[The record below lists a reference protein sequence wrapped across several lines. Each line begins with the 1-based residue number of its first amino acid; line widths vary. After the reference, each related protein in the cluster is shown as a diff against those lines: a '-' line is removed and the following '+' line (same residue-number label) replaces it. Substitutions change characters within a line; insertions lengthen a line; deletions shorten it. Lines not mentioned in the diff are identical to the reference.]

1 VYRAL
6 VTAADST
13 RTGLRD
19 WVLAA
24 FRPRTSAPSAATIL
38 RSALWPVAIMS
49 VLHRS
54 IVLTLNGNITDDFK
68 PVYRAVLNFRHGWDI
83 YNEHF
88 DYVDPHY
95 LYPPGGT
102 LLMAPFGYLPFTP
115 SRYLFILINT
125 VAILIAWY
133 LLLRLFKYTLSSV
146 AAPALLLAM
155 FCTESVTSTLV
166 FTNING
172 CVLLAEML
180 FLRWLLDGRVSRQW
194 WAGLAIGLTLTL
206 KPVLGP
212 LLLLPLLNRQ
222 WRAVLTAIVVPVVI
236 NLAALP
242 LVSHPMEFFTKT
254 LPYIGGTRDYFN
266 SSIEGNGVYFG
277 LPTWLIVFLRILLT
291 LLAIGALW
299 LLYRYYRTR
308 DPLFWFTSSSGVLLV
323 CSWLVLPLAQG
334 YYSMMLFPFL
344 MTVVLQNSLIRNWPA
359 WLGIYGFMTLDDWL
373 IYRWMRYGRALH
385 YLKITYG
392 WSLLLIVAFTVL
404 YFRYLD
410 AKAEDRLDEGIDP
423 AWLTAERERASVDA

>member
-1 VYRAL
+1 VYCAL
-6 VTAADST
+6 VTTAELT
-13 RTGLRD
+13 RTGLRNSA
-19 WVLAA
+19 LAA
-24 FRPRTSAPSAATIL
+24 FRPRTSAPSTATVL
-38 RSALWPVAIMS
+38 RSVLWPVAILS

-54 IVLTLNGNITDDFK
+54 IVVTTNGNITDDFK

-125 VAILIAWY
+125 LAILIAWY
-133 LLLRLFKYTLSSV
+133 LLLRLFNFTLSSV

-155 FCTESVTSTLV
+155 FCTETVTNTLV

-172 CVLLAEML
+172 CVLLLEVL
-180 FLRWLLDGRVSRQW
+180 FFRWLLDGKFGHQW
-194 WAGLAIGLTLTL
+194 WAGVAVGLTLVV
-206 KPVLGP
+206 KPLLLP

-222 WRAVLTAIVVPVVI
+222 WRAFVAAIVVPLVFNV
-236 NLAALP
+236 AAWP
-242 LVSHPMEFFTKT
+242 LVSDPQDFFTRT
-254 LPYIGGTRDYFN
+254 LPYIRSTRDYFN
-266 SSIEGNGVYFG
+266 SSIGGNGIYFG
-277 LPTWLIVFLRILLT
+277 LPTWLIVFLRILFT
-291 LLAIGALW
+291 VIAIGCLW

-308 DPLFWFTSSSGVLLV
+308 DPLFWFTTSSGVLLLW
-323 CSWLVLPLAQG
+323 SWLALPLAQG

-344 MTVVLQNSLIRNWPA
+344 MTVVLPNSVIRNWPA
-359 WLGIYGFMTLDDWL
+359 WLGIYGFMTLDRWL
-373 IYRWMRYGRALH
+373 LFNWMRYGRALE

-392 WSLLLIVAFTVL
+392 WSLLLIVVFCVL

-410 AKAEDRLDEGIDP
+410 AKAENRLDSGIDP
-423 AWLTAERERASVDA
+423 AWLTPEKQRASVDA

>member
-1 VYRAL
+1 MYGAL

-13 RTGLRD
+13 RTGLRNS
-19 WVLAA
+19 VLAA
-24 FRPRTSAPSAATIL
+24 FGPQTGPPSTATIL
-38 RSALWPVAIMS
+38 RSVLWPVAILS

-68 PVYRAVLNFRHGWDI
+68 PVYRAVLNFRNHWDI

-102 LLMAPFGYLPFTP
+102 LLMAPFGYLPFSP

-133 LLLRLFKYTLSSV
+133 LLLRLFKFTLASV

-172 CVLLAEML
+172 CVLLAEVL
-180 FLRWLLDGRVSRQW
+180 FLRWLLDGKVSHQW
-194 WAGLAIGLTLTL
+194 WAGFVIGLTLTL

-222 WRAVLTAIVVPVVI
+222 WRTLVPALVVPAVI
-236 NLAALP
+236 NAVAWP
-242 LVSHPMEFFTKT
+242 LVSDPMDFVTKT

-277 LPTWLIVFLRILLT
+277 LPTWLIVFLRILFILLT
-291 LLAIGALW
+291 IGALR

-308 DPLFWFTSSSGVLLV
+308 DPLFWFTGSSGVLLL

-344 MTVVLQNSLIRNWPA
+344 MTVVLPNSLIRNWPA
-359 WLGIYGFMTLDDWL
+359 WLGIYGFMALDDWL
-373 IYRWMRYGRALH
+373 IYKYMRYGRALH

-404 YFRYLD
+404 LFRYLD
-410 AKAEDRLDEGIDP
+410 AKAENRLNDGIDP
-423 AWLTAERERASVDA
+423 AWLTAGRERASVDA

>member
-1 VYRAL
+1 VYGAL

-19 WVLAA
+19 WMMAG
-24 FRPRTSAPSAATIL
+24 FRPRTGPPSAATIL
-38 RSALWPVAIMS
+38 RSALWPLAIMS

-54 IVLTLNGNITDDFK
+54 IVLPANGNITDDFK
-68 PVYRAVLNFRHGWDI
+68 PVYRAVNNFRHGLDI

-155 FCTESVTSTLV
+155 FCTESVSSTLV

-180 FLRWLLDGRVSRQW
+180 FLWWLLDGKKGHHRD
-194 WAGLAIGLTLTL
+194 
-206 KPVLGP
+206 
-212 LLLLPLLNRQ
+212 
-222 WRAVLTAIVVPVVI
+222 RADANAQTRARAAAV
-236 NLAALP
+236 AALP
-242 LVSHPMEFFTKT
+242 ESPV
-254 LPYIGGTRDYFN
+254 
-266 SSIEGNGVYFG
+266 
-277 LPTWLIVFLRILLT
+277 
-291 LLAIGALW
+291 
-299 LLYRYYRTR
+299 
-308 DPLFWFTSSSGVLLV
+308 
-323 CSWLVLPLAQG
+323 
-334 YYSMMLFPFL
+334 
-344 MTVVLQNSLIRNWPA
+344 
-359 WLGIYGFMTLDDWL
+359 
-373 IYRWMRYGRALH
+373 
-385 YLKITYG
+385 
-392 WSLLLIVAFTVL
+392 
-404 YFRYLD
+404 
-410 AKAEDRLDEGIDP
+410 
-423 AWLTAERERASVDA
+423 ASVGDSNRGSGGDQPGRLAAGQSPDGLLHQNGPVHSGHA

>member
-1 VYRAL
+1 MYGAL
-6 VTAADST
+6 VTAAESS
-13 RTGLRD
+13 RAGSRD
-19 WVLAA
+19 WILAA
-24 FRPRTSAPSAATIL
+24 FRSRSGPPSAATIV
-38 RSALWPVAIMS
+38 RSALWPLAIMS

-54 IVLTLNGNITDDFK
+54 IILTLNGNITDDFK
-68 PVYRAVLNFRHGWDI
+68 PVYRAVLNFRRGWDI

-102 LLMAPFGYLPFTP
+102 LLMAPFGYLSFTP
-115 SRYLFILINT
+115 SRYLFVLINT
-125 VAILIAWY
+125 VAILLAWY
-133 LLLRLFKYTLSSV
+133 LLLRMFKFALSSV

-194 WAGLAIGLTLTL
+194 WAGVAIGLTLTL
-206 KPVLGP
+206 KPLLGP

-222 WRAVLTAIVVPVVI
+222 WRALVPAIVVPVVV
-236 NLAALP
+236 NLAAWP
-242 LVSHPMEFFTKT
+242 LVSDPMDFVTKT
-254 LPYIGGTRDYFN
+254 VPYILGTRDYFN

-277 LPTWLIVFLRILLT
+277 LPTWLIVFLRLLFT
-291 LLAIGALW
+291 VIAIGAMW

-308 DPLFWFTSSSGVLLV
+308 DPLFWFTSSSGVLLLW
-323 CSWLVLPLAQG
+323 SWLVLSLAQG

-344 MTVVLQNSLIRNWPA
+344 MTVVLPNSLIRNWPA
-359 WLGIYGFMTLDDWL
+359 WLGIYGFLALDDWL

-392 WSLLLIVAFTVL
+392 WSLLLIVVFTVL
-404 YFRYLD
+404 LFRYLD
-410 AKAEDRLDEGIDP
+410 AKAENRLDEGIDP
-423 AWLTAERERASVDA
+423 AWLTTGRRRASVDA

>member
-1 VYRAL
+1 MYGAL
-6 VTAADST
+6 VTAAES
-13 RTGLRD
+13 TGLRD
-19 WVLAA
+19 WIQAA
-24 FRPRTSAPSAATIL
+24 FRPRTSAPSVATVL
-38 RSALWPVAIMS
+38 RSALWPIAILS

-54 IVLTLNGNITDDFK
+54 IVVTTNGNITDDFK
-68 PVYRAVLNFRHGWDI
+68 PVYRAVLNFRRGWDI

-102 LLMAPFGYLPFTP
+102 LLMAPFGYLPEYP

-133 LLLRLFKYTLSSV
+133 LLLRLFGYTLSSV

-155 FCTESVTSTLV
+155 FCTETVTNTLV

-180 FLRWLLDGRVSRQW
+180 FLRWLLDGRVGRQW
-194 WAGLAIGLTLTL
+194 WAGVAIGLTLTL

-222 WRAVLTAIVVPVVI
+222 WRALVPAFAIPILI
-236 NLAALP
+236 NAAAWP
-242 LVSHPMEFFTKT
+242 LVSDPMDFVTRT
-254 LPYIGGTRDYFN
+254 LPYIGGVRDYFN

-277 LPTWLIVFLRILLT
+277 LPTWLIVFMRILFT
-291 LLAIGALW
+291 LIAIGALW

-308 DPLFWFTSSSGVLLV
+308 DPRFWFTNSAGVLLLW
-323 CSWLVLPLAQG
+323 SWLVLPLAQG

-344 MTVVLQNSLIRNWPA
+344 MTVVLPNSLIRNWPA
-359 WLGIYGFMTLDDWL
+359 WLGIYGFMTLDRWL
-373 IYRWMRYGRALH
+373 LFNWMRYGRALE

-392 WSLLLIVAFTVL
+392 WSLLLIVVFSVL
-404 YFRYLD
+404 CYRYLD
-410 AKAEDRLDEGIDP
+410 AKAEDRLDRGIDP
-423 AWLTAERERASVDA
+423 AWLTAGRE